1 MGNFE
6 QRTTNAEHRTLARP
20 SKLRCSKLDVHCS
33 MFSKSQR
40 AFTLIELMI
49 VIALIGIM
57 TAMILPEMRGTYE
70 DALLRSTS
78 RELLE
83 AFQLAHS
90 RAVSF
95 NQPHCVRVDPASG
108 EYRVEKRV
116 RSNGR
121 EEFAA
126 LRDVIGSSGKLDTR
140 IRIDFRPAGESFAEE
155 TPPSQQPL
163 EPLDQSITFFSD
175 GTADAKEVLLVDR
188 QGFRLLLQM
197 NPTTSRARVVDLPK
211 Q

>member
-1 MGNFE
+1 
-6 QRTTNAEHRTLARP
+6 
-20 SKLRCSKLDVHCS
+20 
-33 MFSKSQR
+33 MFCKSGR

-95 NQPHCVRVDPASG
+95 NQPHCVRIEPASG

-121 EEFAA
+121 EEFGL

-140 IRIDFRPAGESFAEE
+140 ISIDIRPAGESLVEDAA
-155 TPPSQQPL
+155 PPNREAL
-163 EPLDQSITFFSD
+163 EPQDRSITFFSD

-188 QGFRLLLQM
+188 QGFRLLLQL
-197 NPTTSRARVVDLPK
+197 NSTTSRARVLDLPK